1 MGIKHQNV
9 VQFVGYCA
17 ESKWEAIEQPSGSGR
32 HILAEIQKR
41 LLCFEY
47 VSNKSLDRHIAG
59 TVNEQTTH
67 YLFLSMCHFLRH
79 FVRTIFMLATRLR
92 VTGLYIGTIKT
103 T

>member
-17 ESKWEAIEQPSGSGR
+17 ESRWEAIEQPSGSGK

-47 VSNKSLDRHIAG
+47 VSNKSLDIHIAG
-59 TVNEQTTH
+59 TDYT
-67 YLFLSMCHFLRH
+67 LFISLYVSFLK
-79 FVRTIFMLATRLR
+79 TLR
-92 VTGLYIGTIKT
+92 
-103 T
+103 